1 MRQLPVLFIAL
12 TLVGCAA
19 LVVGPYSASVSRA
32 DAEQLQQ
39 LATANPKIHFKK
51 ILYIH
56 AVRPDQVYVEASDS
70 ILGSSIRCTFTL
82 ENVQENGSSKKTPS
96 ATMMKSSSQ
105 VNATQ
110 IDLTNR

>member
-1 MRQLPVLFIAL
+1 MAELRLIRSMRQLLVLLIAF

-19 LVVGPYSASVSRA
+19 LVVGPCADSVSRP

-70 ILGSSIRCTFTL
+70 ILGSSIRCTFTARKRAGRWII
-82 ENVQENGSSKKTPS
+82 EEDSISNYDEV
-96 ATMMKSSSQ
+96 
-105 VNATQ
+105 
-110 IDLTNR
+110 ILTS

>member
-1 MRQLPVLFIAL
+1 MRQVPVLFIAL

-56 AVRPDQVYVEASDS
+56 AIRPYQVYVEASDS
-70 ILGSSIRCTFTL
+70 ILGSGIRCTFTAL
-82 ENVQENGSSKKTPS
+82 KRAGKWIIDENSISNYDEV
-96 ATMMKSSSQ
+96 
-105 VNATQ
+105 
-110 IDLTNR
+110 ILTS

>member
-1 MRQLPVLFIAL
+1 MRQLPVLFIAF

-19 LVVGPYSASVSRA
+19 LVVGPYSDSVSGP

-39 LATANPKIHFKK
+39 LATATPQIHFKK

-70 ILGSSIRCTFTL
+70 ILGSSIRCTFTARQRAGKWVI
-82 ENVQENGSSKKTPS
+82 EEDSISNYDEV
-96 ATMMKSSSQ
+96 
-105 VNATQ
+105 
-110 IDLTNR
+110 ILTS